1 MTDCDPYVFTSTL
14 IRSCIDYAVVG
25 DCNHPLSS
33 RSAEQRSVPMIGAAS
48 HKKKNVEYPSWLV
61 ASIPVCWPGSDEQL
75 HQCSQ
80 SHTGRDARGAGFCLH
95 RWRTAGE
102 RLCLEQF
109 VVYHSLS
116 ILRVS

>member
-48 HKKKNVEYPSWLV
+48 HKKKISDMICMYIHVFCAHAEYM
-61 ASIPVCWPGSDEQL
+61 
-75 HQCSQ
+75 
-80 SHTGRDARGAGFCLH
+80 
-95 RWRTAGE
+95 
-102 RLCLEQF
+102 
-109 VVYHSLS
+109 
-116 ILRVS
+116 ILI